1 MTLGMPKNPN
11 FSARNSSLAL
21 SLAAFRHAVA
31 VPPILPAAYGPT
43 WRTIK
48 VCYFHISTEKEYYAG
63 VRRKK
68 DTYICKRNAW
78 IFLMISFFECQSSNL
93 G

>member
-43 WRTIK
+43 WAQYHK
-48 VCYFHISTEKEYYAG
+48 SMLFPHI
-63 VRRKK
+63 
-68 DTYICKRNAW
+68 D
-78 IFLMISFFECQSSNL
+78 
-93 G
+93 